1 MGIIIKC
8 KEICEISIKLFF
20 QIKSTQKI
28 ILRNDHT
35 HSSPTLV
42 GKLPK
47 FAKWEKMQ
55 LVKGNKNSQA
65 LKN

>member
-1 MGIIIKC
+1 M
-8 KEICEISIKLFF
+8 
-20 QIKSTQKI
+20 KSTQKI

-35 HSSPTLV
+35 YLSPTSV

-55 LVKGNKNSQA
+55 LVKGNKNYQV

>member
-8 KEICEISIKLFF
+8 KEICKVNIKLYF
-20 QIKSTQKI
+20 QMKSTQKI

-35 HSSPTLV
+35 YLSPTSV

-55 LVKGNKNSQA
+55 LVKGNKNYQV